1 VRLEMANEKDLV
13 KVKTK
18 DKDKDKDLKKK
29 GAAAAAKVKAQ
40 KQNRTTLKEYFRG
53 VRVEMKKVVWPT
65 PRELAMYTW
74 TVIFTCIFF
83 ALFFWLADS
92 VFLMGL
98 RLALGFEFVV

>member
-1 VRLEMANEKDLV
+1 MANEKDLV
-13 KVKTK
+13 KSKPK
-18 DKDKDKDLKKK
+18 DNDKAKDQDQKKK
-29 GAAAAAKVKAQ
+29 LAAAAAKAKAQ

-74 TVIFTCIFF
+74 TVIFTCVFF
-83 ALFFWLADS
+83 ALFFWVADS

-98 RLALGFEFVV
+98 RLALGFEFVT